1 MPHRQERIAET
12 LRDELNE
19 LIEGELADPRI
30 GLATVSEVKLEPP
43 MRLALVYVTVAG
55 DAHEQQQSLQGL
67 MAARGFLKT
76 ELAHRLQV
84 RRVPDLRFELDRSS
98 EYNAR
103 LDALLRRSRQR
114 NPESTDKEGE
124 KNG

>member
-19 LIEGELADPRI
+19 LIEGELGDPRI

-43 MRLALVYVTVAG
+43 LRLALVYVAVAG
-55 DAHEQQQSLQGL
+55 DAREQQQSLQGL
-67 MAARGFLKT
+67 MAARGFLKA
-76 ELAHRLQV
+76 ELAHRLQM

-98 EYNAR
+98 EYTAR
-103 LDALLRRSRQR
+103 MEALLRRSRQR
-114 NPESTDKEGE
+114 NPETSE
-124 KNG
+124 N

>member
-1 MPHRQERIAET
+1 MPHRQERISET

-43 MRLALVYVTVAG
+43 MRLALVYVAVAG
-55 DAHEQQQSLQGL
+55 DEREQRRSLEGL
-67 MAARGFLKT
+67 MAARGFLKA

-98 EYNAR
+98 EYTAR

-114 NPESTDKEGE
+114 NPENLDQ
-124 KNG
+124 